1 MKVIKAGF
9 NYSQDGPGNRLI
21 FHLQGCNMQCP
32 WCSNPEGMDLNGCM
46 MMKSGGIQEKSYQEY
61 TVQDMIQ
68 EAKECSPLFF
78 DGGGVTV
85 SGGEPTLQFAELKEL
100 LKGLHE
106 MGIHTSIET
115 NGTHKHIEDI
125 FPFLDLMIVD
135 LKHIDEKMH
144 KAFTGL
150 SNRQTKET
158 LRKAFEFGQKVWIRT
173 PLIGGFNDK
182 KEYAEEFVRFYSQY
196 NTQQAKFEM
205 LLYHEYGKEKWKQC
219 GKEYRMTNSFVDENI
234 RSYYEKLYEENGLYV
249 IRT

>member
-1 MKVIKAGF
+1 MRVIKSGF

-21 FHLQGCNMQCP
+21 FHLQGCNMHCP
-32 WCSNPEGMDLNGCM
+32 WCSNPEGMDLDGCM
-46 MMKSGGIQEKSYQEY
+46 VVKPGGITERSYQER
-61 TVQDMIQ
+61 TVQDMIR
-68 EAKECSPLFF
+68 EAKECSMLFF

-85 SGGEPTLQFAELKEL
+85 SGGEPTIQFEELKEL

-106 MGIHTSIET
+106 VGIHTAIET

-135 LKHIDEKMH
+135 LKHIDEKIH
-144 KAFTGL
+144 KAVTGL

-158 LRKAFEFGQKVWIRT
+158 LRKAFASDQEVWVRT
-173 PLIGGFNDK
+173 PIIGGFNDT
-182 KEYAEEFVRFYSQY
+182 KECAEEFAGFYSRY
-196 NTQQAKFEM
+196 STKKAKFEM

-219 GKEYRMTNSFVDENI
+219 GKEYRMTGSFVDENI
-234 RSYYEKLYEENGLYV
+234 RSYYEKIYAERGLCI